1 MSTSALMS
9 TPVSPISDVSGDDEA
24 EATALLSVS
33 GLPLP
38 TAHSHSSSSHKVAE
52 PESLSVSRTPGVLD
66 VEELHVY
73 NMALNNGINNVILS
87 NACYVQDTHLV
98 GVVGGVDVVVEGRDF
113 TTTVMSESLVST

>member
-9 TPVSPISDVSGDDEA
+9 TPVSPVSGVSGGDEA

-38 TAHSHSSSSHKVAE
+38 TAHSHSSSSHKVAD

-66 VEELHVY
+66 VEDLHVY
-73 NMALNNGINNVILS
+73 NMTLNNCINNVLLS
-87 NACYVQDTHLV
+87 NARYVQDIHLV
-98 GVVGGVDVVVEGRDF
+98 GVVGGVDVVVGGRDF
-113 TTTVMSESLVST
+113 TTTVISESLVST